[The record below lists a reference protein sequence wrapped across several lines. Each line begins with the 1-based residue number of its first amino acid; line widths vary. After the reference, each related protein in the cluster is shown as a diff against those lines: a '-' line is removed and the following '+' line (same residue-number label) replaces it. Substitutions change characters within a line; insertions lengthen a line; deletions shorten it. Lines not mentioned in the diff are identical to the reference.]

1 MTRFLRGMIRAVAES
16 FELPEPILE
25 LGSLQ
30 VEGGSDSV
38 NLRHLFPGKTYTG
51 VDFRAGPGVDCVAN
65 VEQLPQESKSVGTV
79 LTASTFEHVKRFW
92 VAFDEVHRVLRP
104 DGVLVCALPFYFQVH
119 AYPSD
124 YWRFTPEGLDLMLEP
139 YRARL
144 LGWQGASRRMNTVWC
159 VAFGERCRL
168 PSSAEIERYRQLM
181 HVYAHEPLGWRRHL
195 LYRAGRLLCGSRPFA
210 PHLDRNKW
218 TMDLRGFEPAAAESL
233 PIRAVA

>member
-1 MTRFLRGMIRAVAES
+1 MTRFLRGMVRAVAES

-38 NLRHLFPGKTYTG
+38 DLRQYFPGRSYTG

-65 VEQLPQESKSVGTV
+65 VEALPQKNASVGTV
-79 LTASTFEHVKRFW
+79 IALSTFEHVKRFW

-104 DGVLVCALPFYFQVH
+104 DGVFLCALPFYFHVH

-139 YRARL
+139 YPARL
-144 LGWQGASRRMNTVWC
+144 LAWHGADRRMNNTW
-159 VAFGERCRL
+159 AIAYREEARL
-168 PSSAEIERYRQLM
+168 PTTADIDRYRQLM
-181 HVYAHEPLGWRRHL
+181 KEYAREPIGWKRQL
-195 LYRAGRLLCGSRPFA
+195 LYRIGRVICGRRPFA
-210 PHLDRNKW
+210 PHLDREKW
-218 TMDLRGFEPAAAESL
+218 TMELRGFEAKPALLRPAAA
-233 PIRAVA
+233 A